1 MRCARQC
8 QMNDAVA
15 RVLRASASEEV
26 RLVLRASCFV
36 LRASASGFSGH
47 CTLYTV
53 ATLSDT
59 VHCTPHTRRTTAV
72 TRLQPGQQNSK
83 RKLLALSSVNF
94 L

>member
-15 RVLRASASEEV
+15 RVRRASASEEV

-36 LRASASGFSGH
+36 LRASGFSGH

-53 ATLSDT
+53 HCQTLYT
-59 VHCTPHTRRTTAV
+59 AHRTRGARRGAGAGAG
-72 TRLQPGQQNSK
+72 RRQG
-83 RKLLALSSVNF
+83 RRARF
-94 L
+94 